1 MEAAR
6 FGAVGETRR
15 ECETLPPDVVGVGE
29 KGRESERK
37 RGGWRGR
44 FLDVSAHA
52 LCTYA
57 ARSLYPMG
65 SGLLP
70 YVGPETPLQIGV
82 AQIFD
87 PQTRGRAHRAT
98 GKKKSTFDSLKGFV
112 PLNHGT
118 IVPKLLKPV

>member
-98 GKKKSTFDSLKGFV
+98 GKKKSTFDSLKGTKSSSY
-112 PLNHGT
+112 PLT
-118 IVPKLLKPV
+118 TER